1 LVMTRYL
8 ALLSGGIDS
17 PVAAHLMLSRGT
29 HLTLVHFDNRPF
41 TDDAEVGKVRQLVGR
56 LRQLH
61 GDVPALIVPHGETAQ
76 VAIARGAP
84 RRLGCVLCRRMMFR
98 VAARIARQTG
108 AVGIVTGESL
118 GQVASQ
124 TLANIRAEQPALGTL
139 PAIRPLIGFDKE
151 EIVRIAR
158 EIGTFDISTEA
169 GMCCTIVPDGPS
181 VAARLSEVAVSEEGM
196 DIDGL
201 VAAAMGGMVEW

>member
-1 LVMTRYL
+1 MVMTRYL

-17 PVAAHLMLSRGT
+17 PVAAHLMLSRGV
-29 HLTLVHFDNRPF
+29 HLSLVHFDNRPF
-41 TDDAEVGKVRQLVGR
+41 TDDFEVEKVHRLVER
-56 LRQLH
+56 LRELH
-61 GDVPALIVPHGETAQ
+61 GDVPAYVVPHGETAQ
-76 VAIARGAP
+76 VAIARGTA

-98 VAARIARQTG
+98 VATRIASQTG

-124 TLANIRAEQPALGTL
+124 TLANIRAEQPALGNV

-158 EIGTFDISTEA
+158 DIGTYDISTEA

-181 VAARLSEVAVSEEGM
+181 VAARLPEVVGSEEGM
-196 DIDGL
+196 DMEGL
-201 VAAAMGGMVEW
+201 MEAAMGGMVEW